1 MTDHK
6 TCECLLDYFNNT
18 LTDEEKSLF
27 ENHLATCKDCRDE
40 LEELNMLTADL
51 PFSAE
56 LAEPIEGMKDRILA
70 SVFEETEK
78 AEEFEKPVKIKE
90 FEKPVKIKEFEKPV
104 KTEEI
109 EEPVETK
116 GTKRRSYRWLQPL
129 LAASLLLSLSANA
142 YFYLNQNSQEFRNP
156 SREGTDV
163 IVKQVQLAVSEGYEG
178 NAEAAMIKKEEGMA
192 LVVQASNLKPLTGNE
207 AYQVWLIDEAGEKFR
222 AGTFRTNSEGTGA
235 VSYSVNY
242 EGEHNWTTIAVTLEP
257 TPDSKQ
263 PKGDIVLASQL

>member
-27 ENHLATCKDCRDE
+27 ENHLATCKNCREE

-56 LAEPIEGMKDRILA
+56 LAEPNEGMKERILA
-70 SVFEETEK
+70 SVFEETEQ
-78 AEEFEKPVKIKE
+78 P
-90 FEKPVKIKEFEKPV
+90 
-104 KTEEI
+104 EEI
-109 EEPVETK
+109 EKPVETK
-116 GTKRRSYRWLQPL
+116 ETKRRSYRWLQPL
-129 LAASLLLSLSANA
+129 MAASLLLSLSANA
-142 YFYLNQNSQEFRNP
+142 YFYLNQNGQEISNP
-156 SREGTDV
+156 PRDGTDE

-222 AGTFRTNSEGTGA
+222 AGTFRTNSEGNGA
-235 VSYSVNY
+235 VTYSVNY
-242 EGEHNWTTIAVTLEP
+242 EGEHIWTTIAVTLEP
-257 TPDSKQ
+257 TPDSQQ
-263 PKGDIVLASQL
+263 PKGEIVLASQL

>member
-18 LTDEEKSLF
+18 LNDEEKLLF
-27 ENHLATCKDCRDE
+27 DNHLATCKDCREE
-40 LEELNMLTADL
+40 LEELTMLTADL

-56 LAEPIEGMKDRILA
+56 LIEPNSGMKDRILA
-70 SVFEETEK
+70 SVFEEDEK
-78 AEEFEKPVKIKE
+78 SEVPEGMDKPAEIKE
-90 FEKPVKIKEFEKPV
+90 
-104 KTEEI
+104 
-109 EEPVETK
+109 
-116 GTKRRSYRWLQPL
+116 TKRRSYRWLQPL

-142 YFYLNQNSQEFRNP
+142 YFYLNQSDQELSESP
-156 SREGTDV
+156 REGTDE

-222 AGTFRTNSEGTGA
+222 AGTFRTNSDGKGA
-235 VSYSVNY
+235 VTYSVNY

-257 TPDSKQ
+257 TPDSQQ

>member
-6 TCECLLDYFNNT
+6 ACECLLDYFNNT

-27 ENHLATCKDCRDE
+27 ENHLATCKDCREE
-40 LEELNMLTADL
+40 LEELTMLTADL

-56 LAEPIEGMKDRILA
+56 LVEPNKGMKDRILA
-70 SVFEETEK
+70 SVFEEKEQAEQAEK
-78 AEEFEKPVKIKE
+78 FEKPADTEEV
-90 FEKPVKIKEFEKPV
+90 EKPA
-104 KTEEI
+104 KTEEVKKPA
-109 EEPVETK
+109 EMKE
-116 GTKRRSYRWLQPL
+116 TKRRNYSWLQPL

-142 YFYLNQNSQEFRNP
+142 YFYLSQNGQEISEP
-156 SREGTDV
+156 SREGTDE

-222 AGTFRTNSEGTGA
+222 AGTFRTNSEGNGA
-235 VSYSVNY
+235 VTYSVNY

-263 PKGDIVLASQL
+263 PKGDVVLASQL

>member
-6 TCECLLDYFNNT
+6 VCECLLDYFNNT
-18 LTDEEKSLF
+18 LTVEEKSIF
-27 ENHLATCKDCRDE
+27 ENHLSTCRDCREE
-40 LEELNMLTADL
+40 LEELTMLTADL

-56 LAEPIEGMKDRILA
+56 LVEPNEGMKDRILA
-70 SVFEETEK
+70 SVFEEAEQAEK
-78 AEEFEKPVKIKE
+78 FEKPAETEDI
-90 FEKPVKIKEFEKPV
+90 EKLA
-104 KTEEI
+104 KTEEVVKPA
-109 EEPVETK
+109 EK
-116 GTKRRSYRWLQPL
+116 KRKRRNYSWLQPL

-142 YFYLNQNSQEFRNP
+142 YFYLNQPDQELSDP
-156 SREGTDV
+156 PREGTDE

-222 AGTFRTNSEGTGA
+222 AGTFRTNSEGNGA
-235 VSYSVNY
+235 VTYSVNY

>member
-6 TCECLLDYFNNT
+6 ACECLLDYFNNT
-18 LTDEEKSLF
+18 LTDDEKSLF
-27 ENHLATCKDCRDE
+27 ENHLATCKECREE

-56 LAEPIEGMKDRILA
+56 LVEPNEGMKDRILA
-70 SVFEETEK
+70 SVFEEPEK
-78 AEEFEKPVKIKE
+78 AEEFEKPVKTKEIEKLVEIKE
-90 FEKPVKIKEFEKPV
+90 R
-104 KTEEI
+104 
-109 EEPVETK
+109 
-116 GTKRRSYRWLQPL
+116 KRRNYRWLQPL

-142 YFYLNQNSQEFRNP
+142 YFYLNQSDQELSDSP
-156 SREGTDV
+156 REGTDE
-163 IVKQVQLAVSEGYEG
+163 IVKQVQLAVSKGYEG

-192 LVVQASNLKPLTGNE
+192 LVVQASNLKPLTGTE

-222 AGTFRTNSEGTGA
+222 AGTFRTNSEGRGA
-235 VSYSVNY
+235 VTYSVNY

-257 TPDSKQ
+257 TPDSQQ

>member
-18 LTDEEKSLF
+18 LSDEEKSLF
-27 ENHLATCKDCRDE
+27 VNHLATCKDCREE

-56 LAEPIEGMKDRILA
+56 LIEPNAGMKDRILA
-70 SVFEETEK
+70 SVFEESEAPEELDKPTE
-78 AEEFEKPVKIKE
+78 IKE
-90 FEKPVKIKEFEKPV
+90 YQ
-104 KTEEI
+104 
-109 EEPVETK
+109 
-116 GTKRRSYRWLQPL
+116 RRSYRWLQPL

-142 YFYLNQNSQEFRNP
+142 YFYLNQSGQELSESP
-156 SREGTDV
+156 REGTDE

-222 AGTFRTNSEGTGA
+222 AGTFRTTPEGKGA
-235 VSYSVNY
+235 VTYSVKY
-242 EGEHNWTTIAVTLEP
+242 KGEHKWTTIAVTLEP
-257 TPDSKQ
+257 TPDSQQ
-263 PKGDIVLASQL
+263 PKGEIVLASQL

>member
-6 TCECLLDYFNNT
+6 TCECLLDYFNDT
-18 LTDEEKSLF
+18 LTDEEKSQF
-27 ENHLATCKDCRDE
+27 EHHLATCKDCRDE
-40 LEELNMLTADL
+40 LQELNMLTADL

-56 LAEPIEGMKDRILA
+56 LIEPNEGMKDRVLA

-78 AEEFEKPVKIKE
+78 A
-90 FEKPVKIKEFEKPV
+90 KEFEKPV
-104 KTEEI
+104 KTKEFEK
-109 EEPVETK
+109 PVEIK
-116 GTKRRSYRWLQPL
+116 ERKRRNYRWLQPL

-142 YFYLNQNSQEFRNP
+142 YFYLNQNGQEISNP
-156 SREGTDV
+156 PREGTDE

-192 LVVQASNLKPLTGNE
+192 LVVQASNLKPLTGTE

-222 AGTFRTNSEGTGA
+222 AGTFRTNSEGNGA
-235 VSYSVNY
+235 VTYSVNY

-263 PKGDIVLASQL
+263 PKGEIVLASQL

>member
-18 LTDEEKSLF
+18 LSDEEKSLF
-27 ENHLATCKDCRDE
+27 VNHLATCKDCREE
-40 LEELNMLTADL
+40 LEELTMLTADL

-56 LAEPIEGMKDRILA
+56 LIEPNSGMKDRILA
-70 SVFEETEK
+70 SVFEEDGESEVPEGMDKPTE
-78 AEEFEKPVKIKE
+78 IKE
-90 FEKPVKIKEFEKPV
+90 
-104 KTEEI
+104 TN
-109 EEPVETK
+109 
-116 GTKRRSYRWLQPL
+116 RRSYRWLQPL
-129 LAASLLLSLSANA
+129 LAASLLFSLSANA
-142 YFYLNQNSQEFRNP
+142 YFYLNQSDQELSESP
-156 SREGTDV
+156 REGTDE

-222 AGTFRTNSEGTGA
+222 AGTFRTNSDGKGA
-235 VSYSVNY
+235 VTYSVNY

-257 TPDSKQ
+257 TPDSQQ

>member
-1 MTDHK
+1 MTDHR

-18 LTDEEKSLF
+18 LTDEETSLF
-27 ENHLATCKDCRDE
+27 ENHLATCKDCRAE
-40 LEELNMLTADL
+40 LEELTMLTADL

-56 LAEPIEGMKDRILA
+56 LVEPNEGMKERILA
-70 SVFEETEK
+70 SVFEEAEQPEEFKMPAETEK
-78 AEEFEKPVKIKE
+78 FERPAKTEKFERPAETEEIGKPAKIKE
-90 FEKPVKIKEFEKPV
+90 R
-104 KTEEI
+104 
-109 EEPVETK
+109 
-116 GTKRRSYRWLQPL
+116 KRRSFSWIQPL

-142 YFYLNQNSQEFRNP
+142 YFYLNQSDQELSDLP
-156 SREGTDV
+156 REGTDE
-163 IVKQVQLAVSEGYEG
+163 IVKQVQLAVSEGYKG
-178 NAEAAMIKKEEGMA
+178 NAEAAMIKKAEGMA

-222 AGTFRTNSEGTGA
+222 AGTFRTNSEGNGA
-235 VSYSVNY
+235 VTYSVNY

>member
-18 LTDEEKSLF
+18 LSDEETSLF
-27 ENHLATCKDCRDE
+27 ENHLATCKDCREE

-56 LAEPIEGMKDRILA
+56 LIEPNAGMKDRILA
-70 SVFEETEK
+70 SVFEESEEAEMDTPTEIK
-78 AEEFEKPVKIKE
+78 KP
-90 FEKPVKIKEFEKPV
+90 
-104 KTEEI
+104 
-109 EEPVETK
+109 
-116 GTKRRSYRWLQPL
+116 KRRNYRWLQPL

-142 YFYLNQNSQEFRNP
+142 YLYLNQSDQELSEGP
-156 SREGTDV
+156 REGTDE

-222 AGTFRTNSEGTGA
+222 AGTFRTTPEGKGA
-235 VSYSVNY
+235 VTYSVKY
-242 EGEHNWTTIAVTLEP
+242 KGEHKWTTIAVTLEP
-257 TPDSKQ
+257 TPDSQQ

>member
-6 TCECLLDYFNNT
+6 TCECLLDYFNDT
-18 LTDEEKSLF
+18 LTDEEKSQF
-27 ENHLATCKDCRDE
+27 EHHLATCKDCRDE
-40 LEELNMLTADL
+40 LQELNMLTADL

-56 LAEPIEGMKDRILA
+56 LIEPNEGMKDRVLA
-70 SVFEETEK
+70 SVFEETEQPQ
-78 AEEFEKPVKIKE
+78 EFEKTAETTK
-90 FEKPVKIKEFEKPV
+90 FEKTADTK
-104 KTEEI
+104 EI
-109 EEPVETK
+109 EKTADTK
-116 GTKRRSYRWLQPL
+116 ETKRRSYRWLQPL

-142 YFYLNQNSQEFRNP
+142 YFYLNQNGQEISNP
-156 SREGTDV
+156 PREGTDE

-192 LVVQASNLKPLTGNE
+192 LVVQASNLKPLTGTE

-222 AGTFRTNSEGTGA
+222 AGTFRTNSEGNGA
-235 VSYSVNY
+235 VTYSVNY

-263 PKGDIVLASQL
+263 PKGEIVLASQL